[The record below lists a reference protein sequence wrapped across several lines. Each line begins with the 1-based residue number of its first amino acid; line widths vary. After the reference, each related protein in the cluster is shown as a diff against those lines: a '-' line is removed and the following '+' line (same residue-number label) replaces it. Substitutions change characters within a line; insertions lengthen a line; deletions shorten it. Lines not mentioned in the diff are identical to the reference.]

1 MFNSEDN
8 DAFILVV
15 LLYSNA
21 HRLGIVN
28 SINLVCCA
36 FCNKL
41 LFFPFKSSKF
51 LVILIQAKDKID
63 FLVFVHT

>member
-41 LFFPFKSSKF
+41 LLFS
-51 LVILIQAKDKID
+51 IQ
-63 FLVFVHT
+63 VFQVSCNSHTSQR